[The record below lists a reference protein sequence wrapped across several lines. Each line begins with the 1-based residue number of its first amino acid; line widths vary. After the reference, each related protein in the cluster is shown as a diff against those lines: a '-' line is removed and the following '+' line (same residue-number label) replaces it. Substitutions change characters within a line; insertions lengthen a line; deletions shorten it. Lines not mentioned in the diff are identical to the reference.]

1 MMDIAPDGLSRWII
15 LLQAGGGSAAPT
27 AGSPWAIPLSLQV
40 ALLAVS
46 FLGVIFFTSAESA
59 LIAVNKIRIRFLVE
73 QGNAAAR
80 AVDRVLAQHEKFFA
94 TILLSQN
101 AFTIFATALGTALAA
116 ELLGGAA
123 YAALLTTVIMTVVV
137 SIFGEITPKTLAAT
151 YSERWSLIAAR
162 PVGWAMLLCTPFI
175 YFFTAVPR
183 LIYRLLGTPASEGP
197 AAGLTEGELRMMID
211 LSQQQGAVESGEAQ
225 RLHRVFHFHDR
236 RLSEIMTP
244 RTEIVWIEKGT
255 NLREFLELY
264 AENSHTR
271 FPVYEGNQETVL
283 GVLSNKEM
291 LIAQG
296 RGQIGMDDP
305 VTDNMR
311 PVDFIPETVTIS
323 DAFDA
328 MQDKRLSMMLVT
340 NEYGGIAGLVTLKQL
355 TGVIIGTMMDDDP
368 PSAQEQG
375 NLIRLRDGAY
385 LLDGGMSIIEI
396 NDRLE
401 EEGIALPEGDYQTI
415 AGLVLDAL
423 GELPQESAAAQ
434 TAGLKVTVTEM
445 AGARI
450 HRVRLERIA
459 DGASDAPAAA
469 ATEGRGA

>member
-1 MMDIAPDGLSRWII
+1 MLDLAPDGLSRCII
-15 LLQAGGGSAAPT
+15 LLQAGDTAPPAPA
-27 AGSPWAIPLSLQV
+27 AGSPWAIPVSLQV

-73 QGNAAAR
+73 QGSAAAR

-183 LIYRLLGTPASEGP
+183 LIYRILGTPASEGP

-211 LSQQQGAVESGEAQ
+211 LSQQQGAVESDEAQ

-244 RTEIVWIEKGT
+244 RTEIVWIAKGT
-255 NLREFLELY
+255 TLRQFLTLY

-296 RGQIGMDDP
+296 RDEIGMDDP

-328 MQDKRLSMMLVT
+328 MQDQRLSMMLVT

-355 TGVIIGTMMDDDP
+355 TSVIVGTMVDDDP
-368 PSAQEQG
+368 PSAQERSS
-375 NLIRLRDGAY
+375 LTRLPGGAY

-396 NDRLE
+396 NDRLADD
-401 EEGIALPEGDYQTI
+401 GIALPPGDYQTI
-415 AGLVLDAL
+415 AGLVLTAL
-423 GELPQESAAAQ
+423 GELPQESAAVQ
-434 TAGLKVTVTEM
+434 TDGLTLTVTEM

-450 HRVRLERIA
+450 HRIRLERA
-459 DGASDAPAAA
+459 ANPASDAAPPE
-469 ATEGRGA
+469 EGQGI